1 MFRMSTLQGSKLKL
15 FLSQHLVTWN
25 HRGAAREKAHF
36 PHRLLFFSSQL
47 AYCIVQFLE
56 KDPILTEP
64 VNVILFETVYWCYW
78 SNGQLS
84 FIGNW
89 LLHGVLSFFFL
100 VSLENSPHSM
110 CIFHLGSAYPFMIK
124 RMMHY
129 SALLD
134 DENPLNT
141 RKKLKIDV
149 NGTVI
154 KKWKW

>member
-1 MFRMSTLQGSKLKL
+1 MFRMSTVQGSKLKL

-25 HRGAAREKAHF
+25 HKGAAREKAHF
-36 PHRLLFFSSQL
+36 LHCLLFFYSQL

-56 KDPILTEP
+56 KDPTLTEP
-64 VNVILFETVYWCYW
+64 VNIILFETVYWCCW

-84 FIGNW
+84 FIIGYCI
-89 LLHGVLSFFFL
+89 GVLSFFLL
-100 VSLENSPHSM
+100 VSLENSPHSVYV
-110 CIFHLGSAYPFMIK
+110 FHLGSAYPFMIK
-124 RMMHY
+124 GMMHC

-141 RKKLKIDV
+141 RKKLKIDI